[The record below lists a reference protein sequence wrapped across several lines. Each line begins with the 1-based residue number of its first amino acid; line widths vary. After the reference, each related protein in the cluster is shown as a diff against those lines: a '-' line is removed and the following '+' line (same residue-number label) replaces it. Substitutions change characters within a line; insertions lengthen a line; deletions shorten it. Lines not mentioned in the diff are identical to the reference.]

1 MKRILDVLAKFF
13 YTNILSSRKIVYIP
27 VRGVITRLLMG
38 TRNIDIEDESP
49 YFLPRRRRSD
59 IVFSALTRMNPL
71 YISTFLYAY
80 GSTKA
85 SYVIFP
91 LQNGSSLLRRDRR
104 LKRIVKIKII
114 MLGREGIRL
123 KIYSRDLYETRWW
136 TFKWELVPLWSP

>member
-1 MKRILDVLAKFF
+1 M
-13 YTNILSSRKIVYIP
+13 YSHRKILLYKYIIAREGVYIP

-91 LQNGSSLLRRDRR
+91 LQNGSSLLHRDRR

-114 MLGREGIRL
+114 TLGGEEKGFVL
-123 KIYSRDLYETRWW
+123 KFIHAIYTKLDGGLS
-136 TFKWELVPLWSP
+136 SGS

>member
-1 MKRILDVLAKFF
+1 
-13 YTNILSSRKIVYIP
+13 
-27 VRGVITRLLMG
+27 MG

-91 LQNGSSLLRRDRR
+91 LQNGSCLLHRDRR
-104 LKRIVKIKII
+104 LKRIVKIKIV
-114 MLGREGIRL
+114 MLGGEEKGSVL
-123 KIYSRDLYETRWW
+123 KFIHAIYTKLDGGLS
-136 TFKWELVPLWSP
+136 SGS